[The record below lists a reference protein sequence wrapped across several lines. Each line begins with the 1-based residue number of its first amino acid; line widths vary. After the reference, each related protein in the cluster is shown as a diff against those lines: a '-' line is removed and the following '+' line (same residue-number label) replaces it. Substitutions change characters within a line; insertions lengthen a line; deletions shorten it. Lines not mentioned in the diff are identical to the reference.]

1 MSTKRRKLDQLW
13 EISRILMRVDDDG
26 TLVRRVLDLLREAL
40 HLHSAIAIM
49 QSEHGLSTIVSHSD
63 RTSEQLE
70 AAQLNLRSK
79 FERLLGSRHNART
92 PSAQRF
98 VVVPLGERRRIFGAL
113 QVEGIQRLDELD
125 LAFTSTVANQL
136 ALALDRRAVS
146 RIRQRAVEQRR
157 IEAEQQSSWLQMLL
171 DGLPVGVLILDDRNQ
186 LVMANHQARAI
197 WPSPYD
203 ETCPLFKCVGP
214 EAIAEREVPF
224 SRQDNTKGTLLV
236 SSTPIRDPGGRMM
249 SGIVT
254 FLDITQRKRSE
265 RLHRF
270 LSEAAQTLAEI
281 TEHEQTAATITRLP
295 IPEICDACVLHRLTS
310 AGLEIEHAAGLSDG
324 LATRIA
330 RRDLEETVHSRVTQ
344 LRGDRT
350 LITPLI
356 AHDEVIGTLS
366 FLCAGPDRRFE
377 PYDTALIEEFAHRAA
392 TFIENARLHR
402 DTQSAVRSRDELLA
416 VVSHDL
422 RNLVSSVLLSVT
434 ALTAAPDHDDRRR
447 SRRHLE
453 RIHRSAERMH
463 RLTTDLLDAA
473 SIEAGRFTIRARPAS
488 AHAIVNDAVE
498 ALTPDAMHKSIELRV
513 ELPIDLP
520 PVVADATRIVQAL
533 CNLLGNG
540 IKFTPPGGRISIAA
554 ARDSDFVRF
563 SVSDNGPGISDE
575 DRPRVFD
582 RFWRGGHTRTPGT
595 GLGLSIVSGIVDA
608 HHGKVWFE
616 TSHTGTTFHFT
627 LPAETAT
634 VEDTV
639 AAAPGD

>member
-49 QSEHGLSTIVSHSD
+49 QSEQGLSTIVSHSD
-63 RTSEQLE
+63 RTPEQLE
-70 AAQLNLRSK
+70 AAQSNLRTK
-79 FERLLGSRHNART
+79 FERLLGSRNNARM

-113 QVEGIQRLDELD
+113 QVEGVQRLDELD

-171 DGLPVGVLILDDRNQ
+171 DGLPVGVLILDDRSQ
-186 LVMANHQARAI
+186 LVMANDQARAI

-203 ETCPLFKCVGP
+203 ESCPLFKCIGP
-214 EAIAEREVPF
+214 EAIAEREIPF
-224 SRQDNTKGTLLV
+224 SRQDKTTGTLLV
-236 SSTPIRDPGGRMM
+236 SSTPIRDPSSRMM

-281 TEHEQTAATITRLP
+281 TEPEQTAATITRLP
-295 IPEICDACVLHRLTS
+295 IPEICDGCVLHRLTG
-310 AGLEIEHAAGLSDG
+310 AGLEIEHAAGLAEG
-324 LATRIA
+324 LAARIV
-330 RRDLEETVHSRVTQ
+330 RRDLEDAVHTRTTQ
-344 LRGDRT
+344 LRGDSM

-356 AHDEVIGTLS
+356 AHDDAIGTLS

-392 TFIENARLHR
+392 TFIDNARLHR

-453 RIHRSAERMH
+453 RIQRSAERMH

-488 AHAIVNDAVE
+488 AQAIVTDAVE
-498 ALTPDAMHKSIELRV
+498 ALTPDALHKSIELRV
-513 ELPIDLP
+513 ELPSDLP
-520 PVVADATRIVQAL
+520 MVVADATRIVQAL

-540 IKFTPPGGRISIAA
+540 IKFTPPGGHISIAA
-554 ARDSDFVRF
+554 TRDSEFVRF

-608 HHGKVWFE
+608 HHGRVWFE

-627 LPAETAT
+627 LPAETASM
-634 VEDTV
+634 DTV